1 MTEQRPAAAE
11 DSGAG
16 LRLYVLH
23 DDETTFASE
32 AAPALTAALPPGW
45 TLAEE
50 PDDATVVIAADEP
63 LTADVLDRAGDALRV
78 VVTTDPET
86 DVLTSRPDVRIVTI
100 PSEGDMSRPVVAEY
114 AVMMILALARNLL
127 AMARTTVEDPWAP
140 GRETSILTDQST
152 YVYNWTDLKG
162 SGYLLGKSVG
172 IIGGGGKIGVELAQ
186 RLAPFQARLLYTQRN
201 RLTSADERRLGLE
214 WREFDDLIRESD
226 FVALCHRLQ
235 EGPDGNENQFG
246 AREFAMMKP
255 TAYLV
260 NVARGRLIDDD
271 ALLSALRNGEIAG
284 VALDVFRYEP
294 LPKDHPLL
302 ALAGDRVI
310 LTPHLAAGSEA
321 EYWEF
326 VLRSALLE
334 CDKSLTTDTATA

>member
-1 MTEQRPAAAE
+1 MMEQRLAAAE
-11 DSGAG
+11 AGAG

-23 DDETTFASE
+23 DGDPTFASE
-32 AAPALTAALPPGW
+32 VAPAITAALPPGW
-45 TLAEE
+45 TLADE
-50 PDDATVVIAADEP
+50 PDGAAVVIASDEP
-63 LTADVLDRAGDALRV
+63 LTADVVDRAGDSLRV
-78 VVTTDPET
+78 VVTTDPES
-86 DVLTSRPDVRIVTI
+86 DVLTSRPDVRVVTI

-127 AMARTTVEDPWAP
+127 AMARTTVEDPWVP

-162 SGYLLGKSVG
+162 SGHLPGKSVG
-172 IIGGGGKIGVELAQ
+172 IVGAGKIGMELAQ
-186 RLAPFQARLLYTQRN
+186 RLAPFQVRLLYTQRH
-201 RLTSADERRLGLE
+201 RLTPAEERRMGLE
-214 WREFDDLIRESD
+214 WREFDDLLRESD
-226 FVALCHRLQ
+226 FIALSHRLQ
-235 EGPDGNENQFG
+235 VGPDGNENQFG

-271 ALLSALRNGEIAG
+271 ALVSALRNGEIAG

-310 LTPHLAAGSEA
+310 LTPHLAAASEA
-321 EYWEF
+321 EYWEY
-326 VLRSALLE
+326 VLRGALRE
-334 CDKSLTTDTATA
+334 YDGTPVPATV